1 MSRINKFKEKII
13 SYLGEN
19 EQNADVMSWMNA
31 QPELDQPDIL
41 RALNSLLLENF
52 DTKPG
57 TDKEE
62 VLATLDE
69 KIQGFEESILE
80 KKLHESLFK
89 MEMEEKITDE
99 ETFGYY
105 LDFTRQE
112 IITRIVSNPENQ
124 ENWDIA
130 HKIIQME
137 KDSGFYNPDNWKAI
151 IKKITVRSTQI
162 KQSSNLE
169 TTVPKKL

>member
-1 MSRINKFKEKII
+1 
-13 SYLGEN
+13 
-19 EQNADVMSWMNA
+19 MNA

-52 DTKPG
+52 DIK
-57 TDKEE
+57 TDVDREE
-62 VLATLDE
+62 VLGIIDE
-69 KIQGFEESILE
+69 KIQEFEESILD
-80 KKLHESLFK
+80 KKLHKSLFK
-89 MEMEEKITDE
+89 MEMEERITDE

-112 IITRIVSNPENQ
+112 VITRIVSNPENQ

-151 IKKITVRSTQI
+151 I
-162 KQSSNLE
+162 
-169 TTVPKKL
+169 

>member
-1 MSRINKFKEKII
+1 MSSILKFKEKII

-19 EQNADVMSWMNA
+19 EQDADLMSWKNA
-31 QPELDQPDIL
+31 QPVLDRPDIL
-41 RALNSLLLENF
+41 RALNSLLLENL
-52 DTKPG
+52 DIKP
-57 TDKEE
+57 DLDREE
-62 VLATLDE
+62 VLAIVDE
-69 KIQGFEESILE
+69 KIQEFEESILD

-89 MEMEEKITDE
+89 MEMEERITDE

-112 IITRIVSNPENQ
+112 VITRIVSNPVNQ
-124 ENWDIA
+124 ENWDLA

-151 IKKITVRSTQI
+151 I
-162 KQSSNLE
+162 
-169 TTVPKKL
+169 

>member
-1 MSRINKFKEKII
+1 MSRILKFKEKIK

-19 EQNADVMSWMNA
+19 EQNADLMSWMNA

-52 DTKPG
+52 DIK
-57 TDKEE
+57 TDVDREE
-62 VLATLDE
+62 VLGIIDE
-69 KIQGFEESILE
+69 KIQEFEESILD

-89 MEMEEKITDE
+89 MEMEERITDE

-112 IITRIVSNPENQ
+112 VITRIVSNPENQ

-137 KDSGFYNPDNWKAI
+137 KDLEIYNPDNWKAI
-151 IKKITVRSTQI
+151 I
-162 KQSSNLE
+162 
-169 TTVPKKL
+169 